1 MQAAVQ
7 TKRSPWVILLVL
19 CIGFFMILL
28 DLTIVN
34 VAIPSII
41 DGLHAGLDQI
51 LWVLNAYILAYAVL
65 LITAGRLGDMFGA
78 RRLFLI
84 GLGVFTFASI
94 ACSLAQSPSQL
105 IVARVVQGVGGAIL
119 TPQTL
124 SILTNIFPAD
134 KRGAAFGVWGAVA
147 GVASVTGPTLG
158 GFLVTNFSWQAVFW
172 VNVPVG
178 IVAFALGVWLL
189 PEIRLGRDQD
199 LDPVGVLLASGSLF
213 AVVFGLIEGQHYH
226 WGTFTDVASFDAA
239 GGHWGLFSIPSLFIV
254 SVILFVLFVLWD
266 RVQKQPLVPLSLF
279 ADRNFTIGNALAAI
293 VFFGMMGLFLPL
305 TIFLQS
311 VLGFSA
317 LKAGLTLAPMSLT
330 SMLIAP
336 IAGRAT
342 DRFGG
347 KYILMAGLTCFSVGM
362 GLVIVVSSLS
372 AGEFTFLPPLILA
385 GIGLGCTFAPMTT
398 VTMQRV
404 NPRLAGAAS
413 GLLNTTRQLGGAFGS
428 AVVGAILQTRLAS
441 ELVSQAQAQAGSLP
455 AEFRSQFV
463 QGFAKAAG
471 GVLEVGRGQSGV
483 ALPAGIPAAAAARV
497 QQLAHDVFAQAFINA
512 MRPSLAVAI
521 AVLLFGALLTT
532 AITGRRTPS
541 AQRQPAP
548 APAPATG

>member
-1 MQAAVQ
+1 
-7 TKRSPWVILLVL
+7 L
-19 CIGFFMILL
+19 
-28 DLTIVN
+28 
-34 VAIPSII
+34 
-41 DGLHAGLDQI
+41 
-51 LWVLNAYILAYAVL
+51 
-65 LITAGRLGDMFGA
+65 
-78 RRLFLI
+78 
-84 GLGVFTFASI
+84 ASI
-94 ACSLAQSPSQL
+94 ACSLAQSPTQL
-105 IVARVVQGVGGAIL
+105 IIARIVQGVGGAIL

-134 KRGAAFGVWGAVA
+134 KRGAAFGIWGAVA

-178 IVAFALGVWLL
+178 IAAFVLGVWLL

-199 LDPVGVLLASGSLF
+199 LNPVGVLLASGSLF
-213 AVVFGLIEGQHYH
+213 AVVFALIEGQHYH
-226 WGTFTDVASFDAA
+226 WGTFTEVASFDAA
-239 GGHWGLFSIPSLFIV
+239 GGHWGLFSIPSLFIA
-254 SVILFVLFVLWD
+254 SVILLVLFVLWD

-342 DRFGG
+342 DRVGG
-347 KYILMAGLTCFSVGM
+347 KYILMAGLTCFSIGM
-362 GLVIVVSSLS
+362 GLVILVSSLS

-385 GIGLGCTFAPMTT
+385 GVGLGLTFAPMTT

-428 AVVGAILQTRLAS
+428 AVVGAILQTRLAN
-441 ELVSQAQAQAGSLP
+441 ELVSQAQTQAGSLP
-455 AEFRSQFV
+455 PTLRLPFV

-483 ALPAGIPAAAAARV
+483 PLPAGIPAAQATQV

-532 AITGRRTPS
+532 AIIGRRTPS
-541 AQRQPAP
+541 AQRLQQPA
-548 APAPATG
+548 AAAG

>member
-19 CIGFFMILL
+19 CLGFFMILL

-41 DGLHAGLDQI
+41 DGLHAGLDEI

-78 RRLFLI
+78 KRLFLI
-84 GLGVFTFASI
+84 GLAVFTLASI
-94 ACSLAQSPSQL
+94 GCSLAQSPTQL
-105 IVARVVQGVGGAIL
+105 IGARVIQGVGGAIL

-134 KRGAAFGVWGAVA
+134 KRGAAFGIWGAVA

-178 IVAFALGVWLL
+178 IVAFVLGIWLL
-189 PEIRLGRDQD
+189 PGIRLGREQN

-213 AVVFGLIEGQHYH
+213 AVVFGLIEGQRYH

-239 GGHWGLFSIPSLFIV
+239 GGHWGLFSIPSLFIA
-254 SVILFVLFVLWD
+254 SAILLLLFVLWD
-266 RVQKQPLVPLSLF
+266 RAQDQPLVPLSLF
-279 ADRNFTIGNALAAI
+279 RDRNFSVGNGLAAI
-293 VFFGMMGLFLPL
+293 VMFGMMGLFLPL

-311 VLGFSA
+311 VLGFTA
-317 LKAGLTLAPMSLT
+317 LKAGLTLAPMPLT
-330 SMLIAP
+330 SMLVAP
-336 IAGRAT
+336 LSGRAT
-342 DRFGG
+342 DRIGG
-347 KYILMAGLTCFSVGM
+347 KYILMFGLACFAAGM
-362 GLVIVVSSLS
+362 GLVVWVASLN
-372 AGEFTFLPPLILA
+372 AGQSTFTLPLILA

-404 NPRLAGAAS
+404 NPQLAGAAS

-428 AVVGAILQTRLAS
+428 AVVGAILQTRLAN
-441 ELVSQAQAQAGSLP
+441 ELVSQAQAQAASLP
-455 AEFRSQFV
+455 APFRLPFV

-483 ALPAGIPAAAAARV
+483 PLPGGIPAAEATQV
-497 QQLAHDVFAQAFINA
+497 QRLAHDVFTQAFINA
-512 MRPSLAVAI
+512 MRPSLVVPI
-521 AVLLFGALLTT
+521 AVLLFGALLAG
-532 AITGRRTPS
+532 AITGRRTAS
-541 AQRQPAP
+541 AQRQPVP
-548 APAPATG
+548 APAAS